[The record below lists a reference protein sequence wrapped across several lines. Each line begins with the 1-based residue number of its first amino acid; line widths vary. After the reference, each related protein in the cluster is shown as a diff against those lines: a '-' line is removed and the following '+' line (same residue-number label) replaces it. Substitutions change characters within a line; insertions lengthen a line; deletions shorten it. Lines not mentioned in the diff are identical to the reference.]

1 LDPERER
8 QGDTEDNAVALSPV
22 VLASL
27 SADGLITVPTANRFQ
42 RFQLARVADWVSTG
56 EDAFTYR
63 LTPRSMARAQEQG
76 ITPQRVVEFLE
87 QNTGKPL
94 PPSVLKAINRWVERG
109 PEARIERVRLIKTK
123 DGPTMEL
130 LLANQNIRRV
140 MLERLAPNCIA
151 VRERDAK
158 AIAAEIVQSGLLV
171 D

>member
-1 LDPERER
+1 VGT
-8 QGDTEDNAVALSPV
+8 GDA
-22 VLASL
+22 
-27 SADGLITVPTANRFQ
+27 
-42 RFQLARVADWVSTG
+42 
-56 EDAFTYR
+56 AFTYR

-76 ITPQRVVEFLE
+76 ILPLRVIEFLE

-94 PPSVLKAINRWVERG
+94 PPSVLKAIQRWAERG

-130 LLANQNIRRV
+130 LLANPNIRRV

-151 VRERDAK
+151 VKERDAK